1 MSQIMKCFTGIFIIL
16 FMTVSS
22 IGILSAFLTVISA
35 QNLHASI
42 INELENSDFYE
53 EVVRESFAK
62 AEETKNVLVLTF
74 YYSDNTSIEVTSEE
88 LDKYK
93 AENVEMAK
101 VDLRF
106 NLNSGLFSLSDEHI
120 LSGYAR

>member
-93 AENVEMAK
+93 PENVEMAK

>member
-93 AENVEMAK
+93 PENVEMAK

-106 NLNSGLFSLSDEHI
+106 NLNSGLFSLSDGHI